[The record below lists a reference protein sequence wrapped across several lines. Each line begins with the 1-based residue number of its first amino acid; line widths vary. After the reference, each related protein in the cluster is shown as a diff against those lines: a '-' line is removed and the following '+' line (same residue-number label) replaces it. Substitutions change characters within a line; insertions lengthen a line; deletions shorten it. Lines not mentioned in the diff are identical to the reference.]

1 MRVRLG
7 GRYWELRFVPNLR
20 NDGEVDFGM
29 NLESRI
35 IRVRLGQS
43 AEDMLDTIVH
53 EALHASRP
61 ELDEDAVTKTANDVS
76 RLLYRLG
83 YRRQS
88 RQ

>member
-20 NDGEVDFGM
+20 NAGEVDFGM

-43 AEDMLDTIVH
+43 AENMLDTIVH

-88 RQ
+88 SQ

>member
-20 NDGEVDFGM
+20 NAGEVDFGM

-88 RQ
+88 SQ

>member
-1 MRVRLG
+1 
-7 GRYWELRFVPNLR
+7 
-20 NDGEVDFGM
+20 
-29 NLESRI
+29 
-35 IRVRLGQS
+35 
-43 AEDMLDTIVH
+43 MLDTIVH

-88 RQ
+88 SQ